1 MVFAGPSGYNCYAP
15 EGLLNIRERMMNLQ
29 RKTLLVCLVCA
40 AAFFGILSP
49 LYAGETGKDS
59 LYVSPEWL
67 KENRDKVVL
76 IDARPKSLYDKGHIP
91 GAVNAEWTYF
101 ANMKGQPGTPG
112 WGDIYPRETLA
123 KRIGALGVNGKKPVV
138 VYCDPGGW
146 GQDGWIVW
154 ILRLSGITDAR
165 MLEGGFSA
173 WRAAGGEVSTTPK
186 KPKAVAFSIQS
197 FQGGYNVT
205 TPWLREKLD
214 EVVVIDART
223 PFEYQGAR
231 IFQEKRGGHI
241 PGAINIPFDS
251 VFLEDQTLKEPEEL
265 RKFFGR
271 YGLSVNDE
279 IIVYDTAGV
288 RSAYLVMVL
297 RMAGFEK
304 ARNYDSAFQEW
315 AGNMELNVIE
325 GDKPGKP
332 APKAV
337 EPPDDTGGTSGGKT
351 APESSGESTS

>member
-1 MVFAGPSGYNCYAP
+1 
-15 EGLLNIRERMMNLQ
+15 MNLL
-29 RKTLLVCLVCA
+29 KKIFLICLVCFA
-40 AAFFGILSP
+40 VLLVGILP
-49 LYAGETGKDS
+49 LYAEETGKAA

-67 KENRDKVVL
+67 KENRGKVVL

-112 WGDIYPRETLA
+112 WGDLHSRETLA

-154 ILRLSGITDAR
+154 ILRLSGIADVR

-173 WRAAGGEVSTTPK
+173 WRAAGGDVSTTPK
-186 KPKAVAFSIQS
+186 KPKAVAFSIPS

-241 PGAINIPFDS
+241 PGAVNIPFDS
-251 VFLEDQTLKEPEEL
+251 VFREDQTVKDPEEI
-265 RKFFGR
+265 RDFFSRFGI
-271 YGLSVNDE
+271 STEDE

-297 RMAGFEK
+297 RMAGFK
-304 ARNYDSAFQEW
+304 NARNYDSSFQEW
-315 AGNMELNVIE
+315 AGNMELPVVE
-325 GDKPGKP
+325 GDKPGIP
-332 APKAV
+332 QPKA
-337 EPPDDTGGTSGGKT
+337 ETPS
-351 APESSGESTS
+351 ELSGEPSPTGSAPDQMKEPTS

>member
-1 MVFAGPSGYNCYAP
+1 
-15 EGLLNIRERMMNLQ
+15 MMNLQ
-29 RKTLLVCLVCA
+29 RKTFLVGLVCA
-40 AAFFGILSP
+40 AVLFGILSP
-49 LYAGETGKDS
+49 LHAGETGKES

-67 KENRDKVVL
+67 KENRDKVIL

-101 ANMKGQPGTPG
+101 ANMKGTPGTPG
-112 WGDIYPRETLA
+112 WGDLYPRETLA

-154 ILRLSGITDAR
+154 ILRLSGIADAR

-173 WRAAGGEVSTTPK
+173 WRAAGGAVSTTPE
-186 KPKAVAFSIQS
+186 KPKAVAFSIPS

-241 PGAINIPFDS
+241 PGAVNIPFDS
-251 VFLEDQTLKEPEEL
+251 VFREDQTVKEPEEIREL
-265 RKFFGR
+265 FGR
-271 YGLSVNDE
+271 FGISPEDE

-297 RMAGFEK
+297 RMAGFEN
-304 ARNYDSAFQEW
+304 ARNYDSSFQEW
-315 AGNMELNVIE
+315 AGNMELAVVE
-325 GDKPGKP
+325 GDKPGEP
-332 APKAV
+332 QPKV
-337 EPPDDTGGTSGGKT
+337 ET
-351 APESSGESTS
+351 APEQTGEPPTTGNVSDHTKEPNA